1 MCLLP
6 PVLFAVSWFLA
17 FAQTR
22 SFWLSTAISAGG
34 VVFLM
39 LVGWLIWRKLRRK
52 EEAQTP
58 ARR

>member
-1 MCLLP
+1 MCLVP
-6 PVLFAVSWFLA
+6 PLFFAAAWFLA

-34 VVFLM
+34 VAVLM
-39 LVGWLIWRKLRRK
+39 LIGWLIWRKLRSQEK
-52 EEAQTP
+52 AQTP